1 MNPCYGEI
9 MSMIPRTAHKTLKKL
24 ALSYP
29 ALVVTGPR
37 QSGKTTLTKAVFPD
51 KPYVSLE
58 EMDMREFAVSDPRG
72 FLGQYPHGAILDE
85 VQRCPDLFSYLQS
98 RLDTAKKMG
107 LFVLT
112 GSQQFGLIS
121 GIAQSLAGRVAKIS
135 LLPFSLHELQ
145 DTKKAPNKIE
155 DLLFKGLYPP
165 IYDRGLEP
173 HIWYNNYVDTYL
185 ERDVRQLINVR
196 DLSSFQRF
204 IRMCAAR
211 TGQLL
216 NLSNL
221 ASDCGI
227 THNTAK
233 AWVSVLEAS
242 YIVHLLQPH
251 HKNFNKRLIK
261 SPKLYF
267 YDPGLATWLL
277 NIQSADQL
285 VTHSARGQLFET
297 WAVSELLKYRFNNA
311 LSSNLYFWRDS
322 AGHEVD
328 ILIDRADK
336 LLPVEIKSGQTVASD
351 FFDGLKKFQKL
362 ADNSAGNAT
371 LIYGGAQVQNRE
383 IINVVP
389 WEKIYDLSPSVTG

>member
-1 MNPCYGEI
+1 MD
-9 MSMIPRTAHKTLKKL
+9 MITRTAQKTLKKL
-24 ALSYP
+24 AMSYP

-58 EMDMREFAVSDPRG
+58 DMDMREFAVSDPRG
-72 FLGQYPHGAILDE
+72 FLSQYPHGAILDE

-98 RLDTAKKMG
+98 WLDTEKKMG

-121 GIAQSLAGRVAKIS
+121 GITQSLAGRVAKIS

-145 DTKKAPNKIE
+145 GTKKAPKKIE

-267 YDPGLATWLL
+267 YDPGLAAWLL
-277 NIQSADQL
+277 NIQNADQL
-285 VTHSARGQLFET
+285 VTHPARGQLFET

-328 ILIDRADK
+328 ILIDQADK
-336 LLPVEIKSGQTVASD
+336 LLPVEIKSGQTVAAD

-362 ADNSAGNAT
+362 AEHSAGNAA
-371 LIYGGAQVQNRE
+371 LIYGGAQGQNRKM
-383 IINVVP
+383 INVVP